1 VNSERT
7 VTYPGGT
14 QLDPEIYS
22 DPDRGKIRLDV
33 VIDPFTNSPL
43 IKGKNYFF
51 SITGFALNYDEIE
64 KFDALGTY
72 LIPGTAALG
81 KIANIPIIIN
91 DDKGNDGIVP
101 GKDTNTPYYRGV
113 EATHAEGISDAVVS
127 YNVQEKAL
135 TTTHE
140 YEVGFFQDTL
150 SDIHSLYYYVKDTD
164 LDVTLVDSSKNY
176 DSDDITKTIDGVT
189 LDVTWI
195 DPGIRINEFIGD
207 DIWFNPTDDSI
218 TGGMYTGKDLAE
230 PTYIEGI
237 TAYKNSDYASFLD
250 MKRIEI
256 RFGETSKSYRYVKDP
271 IRYVWKGVKAGDPD
285 SGFVEV
291 PYQAWVKTDTEEY
304 QLATGFLETNFPA
317 DTLGMPDGVWFPGS
331 VISGKQA
338 GSQEYIIVFNS
349 LYDPAG
355 GNPVYTGEDSRGADI
370 GKGYRLKDGDGI
382 TDSMKIVAKSPWF
395 DALYIAGFETNQPR
409 NDFNP
414 TGTFAITPSLP
425 LLEDDKYFY
434 RVQST
439 VTDETMADTW
449 NKVNVFPNPLFANN
463 LALTYTGG
471 RYDEPYVTFSNLP
484 DEVTIKIYDLSG

>member
-1 VNSERT
+1 
-7 VTYPGGT
+7 
-14 QLDPEIYS
+14 
-22 DPDRGKIRLDV
+22 
-33 VIDPFTNSPL
+33 
-43 IKGKNYFF
+43 
-51 SITGFALNYDEIE
+51 
-64 KFDALGTY
+64 
-72 LIPGTAALG
+72 
-81 KIANIPIIIN
+81 
-91 DDKGNDGIVP
+91 
-101 GKDTNTPYYRGV
+101 
-113 EATHAEGISDAVVS
+113 
-127 YNVQEKAL
+127 
-135 TTTHE
+135 
-140 YEVGFFQDTL
+140 
-150 SDIHSLYYYVKDTD
+150 
-164 LDVTLVDSSKNY
+164 
-176 DSDDITKTIDGVT
+176 
-189 LDVTWI
+189 
-195 DPGIRINEFIGD
+195 
-207 DIWFNPTDDSI
+207 
-218 TGGMYTGKDLAE
+218 MYTGKDLAE

-285 SGFVEV
+285 SGFVDV

-414 TGTFAITPSLP
+414 TGIFAITPSLP
-425 LLEDDKYFY
+425 LLEADKYFY

-439 VTDETMADTW
+439 VTDATMADTW

-484 DEVTIKIYDLSG
+484 NDVTIKIYDLSGVLVRTLSKNDDTSALNWNLENEDRLRVASGMYIALVTNPEFGEKVLKLAIIMPQKQIQRY